1 MSRIVVGLLIFLAG
15 CGAQQ
20 NIGSR
25 RSSSGSRSE
34 AEAAREITAWDA
46 ACQGM
51 APEGME
57 AIINVVQ
64 EAQRDGVSREHLFGD
79 VISGLSP
86 DLTLADF
93 TYAINC
99 LDAILDEVYGPG

>member
-1 MSRIVVGLLIFLAG
+1 MSRIVVGLLVFLAG

-46 ACQGM
+46 ACGYMFAQDV
-51 APEGME
+51 E
-57 AIINVVQ
+57 AMVNVFQ
-64 EAQRDGVSREHLFGD
+64 EARRDGVSREEMFGTMILGLPLD
-79 VISGLSP
+79 VTSAELSR
-86 DLTLADF
+86 
-93 TYAINC
+93 AINC